1 MKINIEIID
10 ASLIFAKKIVEDL
23 NTKELVPK
31 MVLRRRLTRAS
42 KLLIELMS
50 KVEFNKGRII
60 FGTGYGELLATSN
73 ILKAILNNNGV
84 SPTDF
89 QNSVYNTAVSYAS
102 ILTGNTSEML
112 TISSGEETSLKLL
125 KIAAVKA
132 LDGDEILLV
141 CSETL
146 NIDNIDEVNKCIK
159 YLESAV
165 LLKIK
170 VSSKEATLN
179 IKDIDFDKDFPKSVN
194 HMLYLAKNLKKDKSM
209 ILEVEL

>member
-1 MKINIEIID
+1 MKINLEIID
-10 ASLIFAKKIVEDL
+10 ASNIFAQKSVEDL

-42 KLLIELMS
+42 KLVIELMS
-50 KVEFNKGRII
+50 KVEFTQGRII

-73 ILKAILNNNGV
+73 ILNAISNESGV

-89 QNSVYNTAVSYAS
+89 QNSVYNTSVSYAS
-102 ILTGNTSEML
+102 ILTKNTSEIL

-125 KIAAVKA
+125 KVGAVKA
-132 LDGDEILLV
+132 LDADEILLI

-146 NIDNIDEVNKCIK
+146 DIDNINEVNTCIK

-165 LLKIK
+165 ILK
-170 VSSKEATLN
+170 VRVTQEESTLN
-179 IKDIDFDKDFPKSVN
+179 IKDISFDEDFPKSIN
-194 HMLYLAKNLKKDKSM
+194 HMLYLSKNFKKDEKM
-209 ILEVEL
+209 IFEVEL